1 MSEQN
6 NKPAAR
12 INLYPVSAVIWRNQ
26 TAKGASY
33 SVTFERSYRDQTGKF
48 QTSTSFSGSEL
59 LLLAKAADLAH
70 SEIIKLRVA
79 DRASSDQSEDEAA

>member
-12 INLYPVSAVIWRNQ
+12 INLYPVSGVIWRNQ
-26 TAKGASY
+26 TPKGVNY
-33 SVTFERSYRDQTGKF
+33 SVTFERSYKDQAGKF
-48 QTSTSFSGSEL
+48 RTSTSFSGSEL

-70 SEIIKLRVA
+70 SEVLKLRA
-79 DRASSDQSEDEAA
+79 NDRTSDQSEDEAA

>member
-1 MSEQN
+1 MSEQ

-33 SVTFERSYRDQTGKF
+33 SVTFERSYKDQSGNF
-48 QTSTSFSGSEL
+48 QTSTSFSGAEL

-70 SEIIKLRVA
+70 SEVIKLRA
-79 DRASSDQSEDEAA
+79 SDRTSDQSESEAA